1 MPSSSNRRVGTLSCS
16 ESIAARKAEKALD
29 RDIKHN
35 PQCPKGQADQRF
47 ARNRGRS
54 CTKSSSNQKRH
65 RSASLSPPMHRTSSH
80 RHHDEHH
87 TEEDTSH
94 QRKRSKSVPS
104 QKKEA
109 ANDKDH
115 SDTTNGVEDKEKRWD
130 EVPVLVL
137 TGAGFFPT
145 LA

>member
-1 MPSSSNRRVGTLSCS
+1 MSCS
-16 ESIAARKAEKALD
+16 DTIAARKAEKALD

-87 TEEDTSH
+87 TEEDASH

-104 QKKEA
+104 QKKA

-130 EVPVLVL
+130 EVPFLVL
-137 TGAGFFPT
+137 TAGAGFFPT